1 MNGQAYTVQVAARM
15 HEAFESI
22 EGFGLILVFAIP
34 VLLIAATA
42 GGYWISKR
50 ALDPVD
56 EISRAAQRISIEN
69 LADRLHVPN
78 TGAASAIYG
87 NAEPKVSRLEASV
100 RRIKQFTADAS
111 HELRAPIALIRTTA
125 EVAVQRRNQE
135 AAEYLEAL
143 DDILEESE
151 RRSRA
156 GMKSLTDSSIA
167 ILPSATS
174 ISTAVLVIAF
184 PCEAMRKIVSGDIRV
199 PASLSAHP
207 NARS

>member
-1 MNGQAYTVQVAARM
+1 M

-78 TGAASAIYG
+78 TRASF
-87 NAEPKVSRLEASV
+87 S
-100 RRIKQFTADAS
+100 D
-111 HELRAPIALIRTTA
+111 LRKR
-125 EVAVQRRNQE
+125 
-135 AAEYLEAL
+135 
-143 DDILEESE
+143 
-151 RRSRA
+151 
-156 GMKSLTDSSIA
+156 
-167 ILPSATS
+167 
-174 ISTAVLVIAF
+174 
-184 PCEAMRKIVSGDIRV
+184 
-199 PASLSAHP
+199 
-207 NARS
+207 